1 MNKNY
6 IFSKLNKTWLLDID
20 GTLVKHNGHLNGG
33 DVLINGVKDFFK
45 KINANDT
52 VILLTSRNK
61 KYKEE
66 LENFLQKNG
75 VRFDNIIYDLPF
87 GERILVN
94 DEKNSGLKTAYAI
107 NKKRDEKL
115 IINYVIKEDL

>member
-20 GTLVKHNGHLNGG
+20 GTLIKNNEHLNGG